1 MAHIT
6 VNSTRLWVEDTGPAA
21 DARPVAVFS
30 HSLFFDS
37 TMFAHQVAALAATH
51 RVINYDHRGQGR
63 SDPAPPD
70 HRGGSQQ
77 DMDTLAADAAA
88 LIETLQL
95 PAVHFAGNSLGGFIA
110 LRLAA
115 RRPDLVAS
123 VAILGSSGEAEHRV
137 AEFAPLVEAMRTQG
151 TAPHIDTLMHIMFGD
166 TYLADSARAA
176 ERTHWRAKLTALP
189 NAIADSAHAVVF
201 RAPILAE
208 LAGTSVPVLAIAGAE
223 DHAYGPPEA
232 EAVAHAA
239 GGRFVVVPR
248 AGHSVALEAP
258 AEVNALLTDFWHAAT
273 RRAAA

>member
-1 MAHIT
+1 
-6 VNSTRLWVEDTGPAA
+6 
-21 DARPVAVFS
+21 
-30 HSLFFDS
+30 
-37 TMFAHQVAALAATH
+37 
-51 RVINYDHRGQGR
+51 
-63 SDPAPPD
+63 
-70 HRGGSQQ
+70 
-77 DMDTLAADAAA
+77 
-88 LIETLQL
+88 
-95 PAVHFAGNSLGGFIA
+95 
-110 LRLAA
+110 
-115 RRPDLVAS
+115 
-123 VAILGSSGEAEHRV
+123 
-137 AEFAPLVEAMRTQG
+137 MRTQG